1 MTTNTNQKNILI
13 TGVSSGFGR
22 AFATAAIA
30 EGHHVIGTVRKQ
42 TDLAAFTALSPA
54 QTTGIILDVTDFDAI
69 PGAIK
74 KIETDIGP
82 IDVLINNAGYGHEGL
97 LEESPLAELEAQ
109 FRVNVFGAVAMIK
122 AVLPHMRSRKRGH
135 ILNVTSMGGFITMP
149 GISYYCGSKFAL
161 EGISETLASEVAGLG
176 IHVTAI
182 EPGSFRTDWAGRSM
196 VRSDRSISDYDA
208 LFDPI
213 RDARQK
219 KSGNQAGDPAKAA
232 KAVMDILNAPNPPV
246 HLLLGRDALSLVR
259 TKLDDLQAEFNTWE
273 HVTTSTD
280 FDA

>member
-1 MTTNTNQKNILI
+1 MTTNTNPKNILI

-42 TDLAAFTALSPA
+42 GDLGAFTALSPA

-74 KIETDIGP
+74 QIETDIGP

-122 AVLPHMRSRKRGH
+122 AVLPHMRQRRRGH
-135 ILNVTSMGGFITMP
+135 ILNITSMGGFITMP

-219 KSGNQAGDPAKAA
+219 KSGHQAGDPAKAA

-259 TKLDDLQAEFNTWE
+259 TKLDHLGREFTQWE

>member
-1 MTTNTNQKNILI
+1 
-13 TGVSSGFGR
+13 
-22 AFATAAIA
+22 
-30 EGHHVIGTVRKQ
+30 
-42 TDLAAFTALSPA
+42 
-54 QTTGIILDVTDFDAI
+54 
-69 PGAIK
+69 
-74 KIETDIGP
+74 ETDIGP

-122 AVLPHMRSRKRGH
+122 AVLPHMRQRRRGH

-232 KAVMDILNAPNPPV
+232 KAVMDILTAPNPPV

-259 TKLDDLQAEFNTWE
+259 TKLDDLQTEFTQWE

>member
-1 MTTNTNQKNILI
+1 MTTNTNPKNILI

-42 TDLAAFTALSPA
+42 ADLANFTALSPVQA
-54 QTTGIILDVTDFDAI
+54 TGIILDVTDFEAI
-69 PGAIK
+69 PSAIK
-74 KIETDIGP
+74 QIETDIGP

-122 AVLPHMRSRKRGH
+122 AVLPHMRQRRRGH

-273 HVTTSTD
+273 HITTSTD

>member
-1 MTTNTNQKNILI
+1 MTTNTTPKNILI

-42 TDLAAFTALSPA
+42 ADLAAFTALSPA
-54 QTTGIILDVTDFDAI
+54 QTTGIILDVTDFEAI

-74 KIETDIGP
+74 QIETDVGP

-122 AVLPHMRSRKRGH
+122 AVLPHMRQRRRGH

-219 KSGNQAGDPAKAA
+219 KSGHQAGDPAKAA

-273 HVTTSTD
+273 HISTSTD